1 MVVAI
6 AVLLVVVADA
16 GMEIA
21 VAVVGIGA
29 SLVEVVEMASSVDL
43 EELMLL
49 LGEEMD
55 NLVGVVI
62 AEGSMVVHVVLG
74 GFLRC
79 FCGSFDLCYSSYPFY
94 YGFFG
99 IFSSGEICG
108 FLRFFVV
115 TWILTRGTILET
127 FSRALTLFE
136 CTLHFLHQSLGFP
149 AFYSFFFVAF
159 LVQVLVLR
167 NSCLG
172 AFLFSLCLSIFYGGC
187 PVLYCHL
194 CYCF

>member
-1 MVVAI
+1 M
-6 AVLLVVVADA
+6 
-16 GMEIA
+16 
-21 VAVVGIGA
+21 
-29 SLVEVVEMASSVDL
+29 
-43 EELMLL
+43 L

-79 FCGSFDLCYSSYPFY
+79 FCGSFGLCCSSYPFY
-94 YGFFG
+94 DHGFFG
-99 IFSSGEICG
+99 IFSSGGICG

-115 TWILTRGTILET
+115 TWILTRGTILEI
-127 FSRALTLFE
+127 FSHALTLFE
-136 CTLHFLHQSLGFP
+136 CTLHFLLQSLGFP

-167 NSCLG
+167 NFCLG
-172 AFLFSLCLSIFYGGC
+172 EFLFSYVFLSFMA
-187 PVLYCHL
+187 VLPFSTVISAVASSAL
-194 CYCF
+194 SSFLRTDGIWGKLAFQTL